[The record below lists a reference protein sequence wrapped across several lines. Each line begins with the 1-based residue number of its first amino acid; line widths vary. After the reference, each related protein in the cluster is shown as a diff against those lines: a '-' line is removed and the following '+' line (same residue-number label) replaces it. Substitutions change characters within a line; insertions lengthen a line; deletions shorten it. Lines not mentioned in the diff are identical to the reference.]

1 MNLYRIV
8 NIIYKA
14 FWLILF
20 ILILTFDR
28 SSNNSIYST
37 LGLLVILTIV
47 AVVRAINSRNN
58 WRPIAEKY
66 YLENM
71 TDETNKD
78 D

>member
-1 MNLYRIV
+1 MSINHIV
-8 NIIYKA
+8 NIIYKSL
-14 FWLILF
+14 WLILF

-47 AVVRAINSRNN
+47 AVVRAINSRND
-58 WRPIAEKY
+58 WRSIAEKH

-71 TDETNKD
+71 TDETSKD

>member
-1 MNLYRIV
+1 MSIYRIV
-8 NIIYKA
+8 NIVYKSL
-14 FWLILF
+14 WLILF

-47 AVVRAINSRNN
+47 AVVRAINSRND
-58 WRPIAEKY
+58 WRPLAEKD

-71 TDETNKD
+71 TDEKREDN
-78 D
+78 

>member
-1 MNLYRIV
+1 MSINHIV
-8 NIIYKA
+8 NIVYKSL
-14 FWLILF
+14 WLILL

-47 AVVRAINSRNN
+47 AVVRAINLRND
-58 WRPIAEKY
+58 WRPFAEKH

-71 TDETNKD
+71 TDETSKD
-78 D
+78 N

>member
-1 MNLYRIV
+1 MSINYIV
-8 NIIYKA
+8 NIVYKA
-14 FWLILF
+14 LWLILL

-47 AVVRAINSRNN
+47 AVVRAINSRND
-58 WRPIAEKY
+58 WRPFAEKH

-71 TDETNKD
+71 IDETSKD

>member
-28 SSNNSIYST
+28 SSSNSIYST

-47 AVVRAINSRNN
+47 AVVRAINSRND
-58 WRPIAEKY
+58 WRPIAEKHH
-66 YLENM
+66 LENM
-71 TDETNKD
+71 TDETSEHN
-78 D
+78 

>member
-8 NIIYKA
+8 NIVYRTL
-14 FWLILF
+14 WLILI
-20 ILILTFDR
+20 ILIFTFDR
-28 SSNNSIYST
+28 SSNNSVYI

-47 AVVRAINSRNN
+47 AVVRAINSRND
-58 WRPIAEKY
+58 WRPIAEKH

-71 TDETNKD
+71 TDEPSKD

>member
-1 MNLYRIV
+1 MSINHIV
-8 NIIYKA
+8 NIIYKSL
-14 FWLILF
+14 WLILF

-47 AVVRAINSRNN
+47 AVVRAINSRND
-58 WRPIAEKY
+58 WRPLAEKD

-71 TDETNKD
+71 TDEKREDN
-78 D
+78 